1 MKEQL
6 IKVKETFVEEIKKA
20 DSSDKLEEIRVRVSG
35 KKGALTML
43 MRDMGKLTK
52 EERPAIGKLANEVRE
67 AIENTMSD
75 QKERIIE
82 LEYEKQFEK
91 EKIDITLPGKLS
103 EIGSHHPLNIVI
115 KELSD
120 IFIGLGFTVEEG
132 PEIEWA
138 EYNFDHLN
146 IPKDHPSRDHQDT
159 FYVDDDK
166 VLRTQ
171 TSPIQIRTMMKSQ
184 TPPIRILAPGR
195 VYRSD
200 EIDATHSPVFHQ
212 AEGLVVDE
220 KITMSD
226 LKGTLDLFAK
236 EMFGHGT
243 KTKFRPHQFY
253 FTEPSAE
260 MDVTCFAC
268 QGKGCRVCQN
278 TGWIEILG
286 CGMVHP
292 NVLEVCG
299 IDSSKYSGFAF
310 GMGLDRIAMI
320 KYGISDLR
328 LMFENDIRFLKQFR

>member
-146 IPKDHPSRDHQDT
+146 IPKDHTSRDHQDT

-212 AEGLVVDE
+212 AEGLVIDE
-220 KITMSD
+220 RITMSD

-299 IDSSKYSGFAF
+299 IDYSKYSGFAF

>member
-1 MKEQL
+1 MK
-6 IKVKETFVEEIKKA
+6 
-20 DSSDKLEEIRVRVSG
+20 DKLKQIQQQYGEKIAQATSSEVLEDLRVKVLG
-35 KKGALTML
+35 KKGELTTL
-43 MRDMGKLTK
+43 LRDMGKLSK
-52 EERPAIGKLANEVRE
+52 EERPMMGKLANEVRE
-67 AIENTMSD
+67 DIENRMAL

-82 LEYEKQFEK
+82 LEYEETFAK
-91 EKIDITLPGKLS
+91 EVIDITLPGTKKAV
-103 EIGSHHPLNIVI
+103 GSRHPLNIVV
-115 KELSD
+115 EHLSD
-120 IFIGLGFTVEEG
+120 IFIGLGFTIEEG

-146 IPKDHPSRDHQDT
+146 IPKDHTSRDFQDT
-159 FYVDDDK
+159 FYVDENM

-171 TSPIQIRTMMKSQ
+171 TSPIQVRTMMDRK
-184 TPPIRILAPGR
+184 PPIRILAPGR

-220 KITMSD
+220 GITMSD

-236 EMFGHGT
+236 EMFGPET

-260 MDVTCFAC
+260 MDVTCFVC
-268 QGKGCRVCQN
+268 HGKGCRVCN
-278 TGWIEILG
+278 HTGWIEILG

-299 IDSSKYSGFAF
+299 IDSTKYSGFAF

-320 KYGISDLR
+320 KYGIGDLR
-328 LMFENDIRFLKQFR
+328 LMFENDIRFLQQFK